1 MALPAQAFSERLAK
15 GAGPGYPR
23 PVPRLFE
30 SLFRGSGDTR
40 QKDALIDLLLM
51 AAMADG
57 VISQA
62 DLDRVARAIETESA
76 LSGVD
81 WDRVR
86 ERVPAIEDDAP
97 LFSETRARVAA
108 QLKSKELQALGLE
121 LAAQFLGEPLEEEEK
136 ALLRSLAEG
145 FQLDHETTEDLI
157 VPWRKVDPLQS
168 GYRRC
173 RFNDPEGSPQL
184 TLFQAVSDATDD
196 EELAL
201 LTFKL
206 AAARAAMTALSESAE
221 LVSVGESIELGDEVF
236 RVDALIRVAG
246 QSFIARFL
254 DEDEAMYPKEHALM
268 PRVLEHMDSSAS
280 IYIGYAGALAPP
292 DEGALQL
299 LDATRVRSQKLE
311 L

>member
-1 MALPAQAFSERLAK
+1 M
-15 GAGPGYPR
+15 
-23 PVPRLFE
+23 PRLFE
-30 SLFRGSGDTR
+30 SLFRGGGDTR

-57 VISQA
+57 VISQG

-76 LSGVD
+76 LSGID

-86 ERVPAIEDDAP
+86 ERVPAVEEDAP
-97 LFSETRARVAA
+97 LFSETRARVTAS
-108 QLKSKELQALGLE
+108 LKSKDLQSLGLE
-121 LAAQFLGEPLEEEEK
+121 LAAQFLGEPLEDEEK

-145 FQLDHETTEDLI
+145 FDLDHETTEDLI
-157 VPWRKVDPLQS
+157 VPWRKIDPLQA

-173 RFNDPEGSPQL
+173 RWSDPEGDPGLS
-184 TLFQAVSDATDD
+184 LFQAVADATDD

-201 LTFKL
+201 LSFKL
-206 AAARAAMTALSESAE
+206 AATRAAMTALSDAAE
-221 LVSVGESIELGDEVF
+221 LVSVGETISLGAEVF
-236 RVDALIRVAG
+236 RVDALIRVQG
-246 QSFIARFL
+246 QSFVARFL
-254 DEDEAMYPKEHALM
+254 DENEAMYPREHDLM

-280 IYIGYAGALAPP
+280 IYVGYAGALAPP

-299 LDATRVRSQKLE
+299 LDATRVRTQKLE